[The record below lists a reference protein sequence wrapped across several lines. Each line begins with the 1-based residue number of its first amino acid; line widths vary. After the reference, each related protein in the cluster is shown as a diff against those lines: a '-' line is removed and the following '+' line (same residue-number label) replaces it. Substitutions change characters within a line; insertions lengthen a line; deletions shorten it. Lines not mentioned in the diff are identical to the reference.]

1 MKINI
6 LLPYKEQFDKSKL
19 SSVSITVI
27 NNLKHSKFKK
37 EIRIFGREVSNP
49 AKQENFIGI
58 KNSFN
63 LFKSKNLNL
72 AEQMCKYISIDL
84 DKNQLIEIHNRPKLI
99 GYVKKKTKNKYPIN
113 IFFHNNP
120 LDMGGSKSLKER
132 ESIVKNTN
140 AIICV
145 SKFVRDKFLT
155 HFKNIPSN
163 IHILHNGVDRK
174 SIDFPKKKM

>member
-72 AEQMCKYISIDL
+72 A
-84 DKNQLIEIHNRPKLI
+84 
-99 GYVKKKTKNKYPIN
+99 
-113 IFFHNNP
+113 
-120 LDMGGSKSLKER
+120 
-132 ESIVKNTN
+132 
-140 AIICV
+140 
-145 SKFVRDKFLT
+145 
-155 HFKNIPSN
+155 
-163 IHILHNGVDRK
+163 
-174 SIDFPKKKM
+174 